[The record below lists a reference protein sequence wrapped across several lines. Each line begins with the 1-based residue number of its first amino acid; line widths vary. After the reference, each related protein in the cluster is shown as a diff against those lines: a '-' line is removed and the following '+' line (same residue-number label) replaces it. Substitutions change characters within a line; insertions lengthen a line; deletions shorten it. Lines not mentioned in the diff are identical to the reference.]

1 MLQKLLN
8 KRQWILSGLLVMI
21 AVAGYINWQYTALPQ
36 EEESVPTAVVEETA
50 VKPQSTQNNYFTNA
64 RVDREN
70 VRSQSTDMYR
80 QIAEDSAASAD
91 ARKEAEIALTAIAKA
106 KENEGIIEGILK
118 AKGFEDAVVYI
129 TEDVS
134 VVVKSEEL
142 LPAQVAQIR
151 DAVIETA
158 KVRADQIR
166 VMNVE

>member
-1 MLQKLLN
+1 MLKKLLN

-21 AVAGYINWQYTALPQ
+21 AVAGYINWQYTAMPS

-50 VKPQSTQNNYFTNA
+50 AKPQTEENPYFANA
-64 RVDREN
+64 RMDREN
-70 VRSQSTDMYR
+70 VRSQSADMYR
-80 QIAEDSAASAD
+80 QILEDPASSAD
-91 ARKEAEIALTAIAKA
+91 TRKEAEDSLNAIAKA

-118 AKGFEDAVVYI
+118 AKGFSDAVVYI
-129 TEDVS
+129 TDDVS

>member
-1 MLQKLLN
+1 MLKKLMN

-21 AVAGYINWQYTALPQ
+21 AVAGYVNWRYTNLPPQ
-36 EEESVPTAVVEETA
+36 EESVPTVAVEDGVEQQEEN
-50 VKPQSTQNNYFTNA
+50 SYFTNA

-80 QIAEDSAASAD
+80 EILDDTSASAES
-91 ARKEAEIALTAIAKA
+91 RKEAEDSLAAIAKA
-106 KENEGIIEGILK
+106 KDNESVIEGILK

-129 TEDVS
+129 TDDVS

-158 KVRADQIR
+158 NVRADQIR